1 MTRGNAIGRRPWHD
15 AESAIVDLDGVFFF
29 YCFCALLCGLWFGFC
44 FCAFLRFVCWERLA
58 GESFPPFRLQ

>member
-29 YCFCALLCGLWFGFC
+29 YLLLCFALRSLVWVLL
-44 FCAFLRFVCWERLA
+44 LRFFALCLLGKISR
-58 GESFPPFRLQ
+58 